1 MSRFS
6 LNIRQGE
13 LAYPRLEAAHKTI
26 EAVRQEALA
35 VFADL
40 ARNIVTSIVNSDW
53 RIEVRD
59 ETGKVVF
66 RIRVCAEALE

>member
-1 MSRFS
+1 MSRFY

-40 ARNIVTSIVNSDW
+40 ARSIATSLVNTDW
-53 RIEVRD
+53 QIEVRD
-59 ETGKVVF
+59 ETQKLVF
-66 RIRVCAEALE
+66 RISVCAESPE